1 MEAAITYCSKCA
13 CILDGS
19 NERFDEQGKRL
30 KTCKKH
36 IKKRQL
42 PGLDQ
47 WASFIFEVKIW
58 SHAVSFYHL
67 ALISLPCYWD
77 SIRTKTSC
85 LTYIIILTL
94 INYLSFSD
102 DLWRDIAMVMS
113 IWVTSIK
120 RLVSLSDTFER
131 QEAIASVKQTSKRCT
146 LLHMSFTAARTLF
159 GKTTPRA

>member
-36 IKKRQL
+36 IKKRKL

-47 WASFIFEVKIW
+47 WASFIYEVKIW

-67 ALISLPCYWD
+67 ALIPLPCY
-77 SIRTKTSC
+77 
-85 LTYIIILTL
+85 
-94 INYLSFSD
+94 
-102 DLWRDIAMVMS
+102 
-113 IWVTSIK
+113 
-120 RLVSLSDTFER
+120 
-131 QEAIASVKQTSKRCT
+131 
-146 LLHMSFTAARTLF
+146 
-159 GKTTPRA
+159 